1 MRELGPFMSAS
12 VWPRGEPPVD
22 VAANT
27 GTYLY
32 LPFRS
37 LEDYALR
44 GTSVGYIQADNE
56 ALLASI
62 ASHAG
67 VAQSP
72 MVEEWKLRARRRGL
86 VGVRETW
93 LFRSQEQH
101 PRSRG
106 KQA

>member
-1 MRELGPFMSAS
+1 MVIYGARAVHVGVSLAT
-12 VWPRGEPPVD
+12 RGEPPVD

-32 LPFRS
+32 PPFRS

-44 GTSVGYIQADNE
+44 GTFVGYVQADNE

-67 VAQSP
+67 VTQSP

-86 VGVRETW
+86 VG
-93 LFRSQEQH
+93 
-101 PRSRG
+101 
-106 KQA
+106 